1 VSNPVGRPTPKYL
14 TSIPIHGGGFTV
26 RKRLRAVVAVP
37 VAFFAAAAIILA
49 GQGVASADEI
59 EGGTIC
65 TARDGDGNCLE
76 RTYCLWDEY
85 GNWWCE
91 DGTSSD

>member
-1 VSNPVGRPTPKYL
+1 MEEDL
-14 TSIPIHGGGFTV
+14 TV
-26 RKRLRAVVAVP
+26 RNRLRAVVAIP
-37 VAFFAAAAIILA
+37 LAFVACATFILA
-49 GQGVASADEI
+49 NQGVASADEI

-76 RTYCLWDEY
+76 HVYCLWDEY

-91 DGTSSD
+91 HGTSSN